1 MIIRSGWPGTEK
13 VVSDYTR
20 WFLPNLDASFSEW
33 PGPSCF
39 GKEAKRKCSEGK
51 KKNHVLKLC
60 HLSTQFLSSRQSSQ
74 HQRRLLH
81 PLQNISHIRGPRSI
95 VSHCPLMS
103 SHKGRADLSSLVAL
117 VVPINSA
124 SKACF
129 SSTVFFEDVGKEEAL
144 LFQCRVGFVGN

>member
-1 MIIRSGWPGTEK
+1 MPLFLSDLAPAALGRRLSESVQKEK
-13 VVSDYTR
+13 
-20 WFLPNLDASFSEW
+20 
-33 PGPSCF
+33 
-39 GKEAKRKCSEGK
+39 K

-60 HLSTQFLSSRQSSQ
+60 YLSTQFLSSRQSSQ

-117 VVPINSA
+117 VFPINSA

-129 SSTVFFEDVGKEEAL
+129 SSTVFFEDVGKGEAL